1 MRVPADF
8 VDVEQESQSS
18 DSDDRDDR
26 RDYDQ
31 SSEEDYYGSEMDE
44 YGDEEEDYS
53 SGGEVLVG
61 ETSSEDR
68 DVDGLEGEEMD
79 DENE

>member
-61 ETSSEDR
+61 ETSSEDG